1 MSTPP
6 ERFADVEEIITLVH
20 SGALPRDVAIW
31 ILREWAALLKTAAG
45 ALASRNT
52 SQESPV
58 SARAAITFA
67 QEITRILTER
77 VKADQSRRRA
87 GGLRTGAMQRATAE
101 QNWPKYLAEHDA
113 LVAKGMEPKAA
124 REKVQKQN
132 NCQYNDDYFR
142 AELNR
147 RRRESGGQLSKPL

>member
-20 SGALPRDVAIW
+20 SGALPRDVAIR

-58 SARAAITFA
+58 SPRAAITFA
-67 QEITRILTER
+67 QAITRMLTER
-77 VKADQSRRRA
+77 VKADQWRHRA
-87 GGLRTGAMQRATAE
+87 GGLKTGAMQHAAAE

-113 LVAKGMEPKAA
+113 LVAKGMKPKAA
-124 REKVQKQN
+124 REEVRTQN
-132 NCQYNDDYFR
+132 NCQYNDNYFR

-147 RRRESGGQLSKPL
+147 RRQKA